1 MLGFS
6 LVLVLTAR
14 VGTRHESPR
23 QRNAVI
29 ARLRMPILV
38 MSIALAAMAC
48 AKVEPPK
55 PAFTGDISKGNPT
68 AESEAAPQVSGEAP
82 EPVALDAAA
91 MSRLQ
96 DELGQSGAGC
106 EVLSTRSCLLPFPS
120 DAYTVADNSTGTG
133 RRVNLPQGLLANASG
148 STLDPTE
155 WNRNDGFSPST
166 PILVQIPGLDPAKTE
181 LPSEDNIGMSLTP
194 ESATVIVD
202 LDTGQLVPHWAE
214 MDSHATNA
222 ADQVLI
228 LRPAVSL
235 TETNRFAVAIRNVK
249 ASNGSAIAPPMAFQ
263 VLRDNNPTSL
273 PQVESRRAQ
282 FEAIFATLASAGV
295 NRADLYLSWHFTVA
309 SADSLAGRV
318 LSMRD
323 DAMGRLNGQ
332 APKFKVTE
340 TDTDTSDFQPGIAKV
355 VKGTFEVP
363 LYLDKDGVPGSR
375 MKFDPNSDQPT
386 STGDYTANFVCSVP
400 ADAVESGEAT
410 PVVYGHGLLGS
421 ANEAASSQVQHTA
434 AENNSLYCATNWIG
448 MSEEDVSN
456 AVSALGNI
464 SNFPT
469 VADRLQQSLINT
481 LYLGRLMIH
490 EDGLG
495 SDPAFE
501 TTAGANMI
509 NTESAYYDGNSQ
521 GGIMGGAVTAIAQDW
536 TKASLGVTGM
546 NYSTLLNRSVDFD
559 QYAVVLRDAYPN
571 TLDQQIAFGILQML
585 WDRGETSGYVQ
596 HLTDR
601 PYNLTPAHSVILT
614 VAYGDHQVA
623 PITAENMART
633 LRIPIYQP
641 TLAADRMPKG
651 DMFWNLSPIRKFPLD
666 GSALYFWDS
675 GTLAP
680 PLGNVT
686 PAMSDA
692 FKSECAGQE
701 DSKVPPCADPHED
714 PRRQPGVIAQKKAFF
729 EKEGKVTNVCH
740 DKPCAAEPRS
750 SFDY

>member
-1 MLGFS
+1 
-6 LVLVLTAR
+6 
-14 VGTRHESPR
+14 
-23 QRNAVI
+23 
-29 ARLRMPILV
+29 MPILL
-38 MSIALAAMAC
+38 MSIVVVALAC
-48 AKVEPPK
+48 AKAEAPK

-68 AESEAAPQVSGEAP
+68 VEAPASSKASGTAP
-82 EPVALDAAA
+82 EPVELDAASMA
-91 MSRLQ
+91 RLQ
-96 DELGQSGAGC
+96 TELGQSGEGC

-133 RRVNLPQGLLANASG
+133 RRVDLPEGLLANAGG

-155 WNRNDGFSPST
+155 WNRNDGFSPSS
-166 PILVQIPGLDPAKTE
+166 PILVQIPGMDPAKTK
-181 LPSEDNIGMSLTP
+181 LPAEDNIGLSLTS
-194 ESATVIVD
+194 ESATVIVN

-214 MDSHATNA
+214 MDSHATTA

-228 LRPAVSL
+228 LRPAISL
-235 TETNRFAVAIRNVK
+235 PETNRFAVAIRDVK
-249 ASNGSAIAPPMAFQ
+249 AADGSAVESPLSFR
-263 VLRDNNPTSL
+263 VLRDNNPTTL
-273 PQVESRRAQ
+273 PQIESRRAQ
-282 FEAIFATLASAGV
+282 FEAIFASLATAGV
-295 NRADLYLSWHFTVA
+295 NRADLYVSWHFTVA

-323 DAMGRLNGQ
+323 DSMGRLNGQ

-340 TDTDTSDFQPGIAKV
+340 TETDDLQPGIAKV

-363 LYLDKDGVPGSR
+363 VYLDGGGVPGSR
-375 MKFDPNSDQPT
+375 MTFDPQSKQPV
-386 STGDYTANFVCSVP
+386 SNGNYTANFVCSVP
-400 ADAVESGEAT
+400 VEAVESGEAT
-410 PVVYGHGLLGS
+410 PVIYGHGLLGS
-421 ANEAASSQVQHTA
+421 AGEAASSQAQHTA

-448 MSEEDVSN
+448 MSEEDISN
-456 AVSALGNI
+456 AVAALGDI
-464 SNFPT
+464 SKFPS

-509 NTESAYYDGNSQ
+509 NTASAYFDGNSQ

-559 QYAVVLRDAYPN
+559 EYAVVLRNAYPN
-571 TLDQQIAFGILQML
+571 TLDQQMAFGLLQML

-601 PYNLTPAHSVILT
+601 PYDLTPAHQVILT

-623 PITAENMART
+623 PITAENIART

-680 PLGNVT
+680 PLGNIT

-692 FKSECAGQE
+692 FKSQCAGQE
-701 DSKVPPCADPHED
+701 DSDVPPCADPHED
-714 PRRQPGVIAQKKAFF
+714 PRRQPEVIAQKKAFF
-729 EKEGKVTNVCH
+729 VHEGKITNVCH
-740 DKPCAAEPRS
+740 KRPCKSEPRS
-750 SFDY
+750 DFDY

>member
-1 MLGFS
+1 M
-6 LVLVLTAR
+6 VLVVTAR

-29 ARLRMPILV
+29 ARLRLPILV
-38 MSIALAAMAC
+38 MSIALAASAC
-48 AKVEPPK
+48 AKTEPPR

-68 AESEAAPQVSGEAP
+68 VESEASPQVSGEAP
-82 EPVALDAAA
+82 EPKPLDDASMAK
-91 MSRLQ
+91 LQ
-96 DELGQSGAGC
+96 NELNQSGEGC

-120 DAYTVADNSTGTG
+120 DAYTVADTASSTG
-133 RRVNLPQGLLANASG
+133 RRVNLPQGLLANTSG

-166 PILVQIPGLDPAKTE
+166 PILVQVPGMDPGKTT
-181 LPSEDNIGMSLTP
+181 LPTEDNIGLSLTP
-194 ESATVIVD
+194 ESATVIVN
-202 LDTGQLVPHWAE
+202 LDTGQVVPHWAE
-214 MDSHATNA
+214 MDSHATSA

-228 LRPAVSL
+228 LRPAISL
-235 TETNRFAVAIRNVK
+235 SETNRFAVAIRNVK
-249 ASNGSAIAPPMAFQ
+249 AADGSTVAAPLSFQ
-263 VLRDNNPTSL
+263 VLRDNNPTNL
-273 PQVESRRAQ
+273 PQIESRRAQ
-282 FEAIFATLASAGV
+282 FESIFTRLATAGV
-295 NRADLYLSWHFTVA
+295 NRADTYLAWHFTVA
-309 SADSLAGRV
+309 SADSLAGRA
-318 LSMRD
+318 LAMRD

-340 TDTDTSDFQPGIAKV
+340 TRTSDLQPGIAKV
-355 VKGTFEVP
+355 LKGTFEVP
-363 LYLDKDGVPGSR
+363 LYLDKGGVPGSR
-375 MKFDPNSDQPT
+375 MVFDSASDLPKA
-386 STGDYTANFVCSVP
+386 SGNYTANFVCTVP
-400 ADAVESGEAT
+400 EKAVKSGEAT

-448 MSEEDVSN
+448 MSEEDISN
-456 AVSALGNI
+456 AVSALGNL

-469 VADRLQQSLINT
+469 VADRLQQGLINA
-481 LYLGRLMIH
+481 LFLGRLMVN
-490 EDGLG
+490 EDGFG

-501 TTAGANMI
+501 TTAGANLI

-559 QYAVVLRDAYPN
+559 EYAVVLRDAYPN
-571 TLDQQIAFGILQML
+571 TLDQQVAFGLLQML

-601 PYNLTPAHSVILT
+601 PYDRTPAHKVILT

-623 PITAENMART
+623 PITAENIART

-641 TLAADRMPKG
+641 TLAKDRMPKG

-666 GSALYFWDS
+666 GSALFFWDS

-692 FKSECAGQE
+692 FKSECAGKE
-701 DSKVPPCADPHED
+701 DSDEPPCADPHED
-714 PRRQPGVIAQKKAFF
+714 PRRQPAVIAQKKAFF
-729 EKEGKVTNVCH
+729 AVEGKVTNVCH
-740 DKPCAAEPRS
+740 DKPCTSKPRA